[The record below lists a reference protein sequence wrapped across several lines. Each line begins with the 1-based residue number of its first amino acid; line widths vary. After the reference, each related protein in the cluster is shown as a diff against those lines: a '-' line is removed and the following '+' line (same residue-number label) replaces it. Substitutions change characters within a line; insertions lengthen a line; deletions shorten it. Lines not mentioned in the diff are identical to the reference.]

1 MTFAQLV
8 TDPKNGILAII
19 TDILVP
25 VLMAMCL
32 VAFMWGVIN
41 YFLIHGSEEKSR
53 AEGRQFMIWS
63 VLALA
68 LMFSLWTVIKFL
80 LSTLGILRV

>member
-1 MTFAQLV
+1 MTFAELV
-8 TDPKNGILAII
+8 TDPNKGILAVI

-41 YFLIHGSEEKSR
+41 YFFINGGKEDSR
-53 AEGRQFMIWS
+53 AQGRQFMIWS
-63 VLALA
+63 ILALA
-68 LMFSLWTVIKFL
+68 LMFSLWGVIKFL